1 MQLADRFS
9 VSQDVVSR
17 KVGGEIVLLDLESGQ
32 YFGLDLVGGRI
43 WTLLAERTQSL
54 SELSRAIEAEFDAP
68 LDVIEADILAIAK
81 DMREQGLIVAEGR

>member
-1 MQLADRFS
+1 MELADRFS

-32 YFGLDLVGGRI
+32 YFGLDLVGGRV
-43 WTLLAERTQSL
+43 WTLLAEQAQSL
-54 SELSRAIEAEFDAP
+54 SELSREIEKEFDAP

-81 DMREQGLIVAEGR
+81 EMREQGLIVEAGR